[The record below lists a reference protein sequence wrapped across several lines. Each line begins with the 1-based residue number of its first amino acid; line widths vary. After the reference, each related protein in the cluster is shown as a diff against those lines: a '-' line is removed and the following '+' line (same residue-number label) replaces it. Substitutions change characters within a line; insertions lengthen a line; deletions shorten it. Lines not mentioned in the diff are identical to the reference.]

1 MSEKGDESVKVGI
14 AMIARNAEELMP
26 LALEPFAENGVVDAI
41 GIVLG
46 GVSDDNTA
54 EVAEKYATLPVEQFE
69 GPVDERGRLL
79 SFAMARQQSFD
90 LLKRHGFDWAL
101 VVDTDDQWTGVER
114 LRKIA
119 KQAASNGFPMV
130 MFPYHYQDGGFVQP
144 RLYQISSGH
153 WEGAC
158 HNFFEFH
165 DIPRRAMQTDLL
177 RIVQERGEKIG
188 KDRREQNIEI
198 SKRWME
204 EHGDNCRLLQHMAK
218 DLMVDN
224 RLDEAEDALDRYFVR
239 FEESGK
245 QDPEEYHQ
253 ALYVMGAIQMMRGN
267 YEDALL
273 YAIRAIAARS
283 HAQSFVLAAEAAGWL
298 SKHSRDDKPLLHL
311 SKFFSEMAMS
321 IGKARQ
327 NLHWQSDKLTGA
339 VPMLLK
345 GRALLGLGR
354 NREALGTLDLAH
366 MLDPE
371 DETVT
376 ALRKD
381 VARMMGELV

>member
-1 MSEKGDESVKVGI
+1 MTQGDKIKVGV

-26 LALEPFAENGVVDAI
+26 LALEPFSGNGVVDAI

-54 EVAEKYATLPVEQFE
+54 ELAEKYATLPVEQFK
-69 GPVDERGRLL
+69 GPVDEKGRLL

-90 LLKRHGFDWAL
+90 LLARHGYDWAL
-101 VVDTDDQWTGVER
+101 VVDTDDQWEGVER
-114 LRKIA
+114 LRSVA
-119 KQAASNGFPMV
+119 EQAARGGFPMV
-130 MFPYHYQDGGFVQP
+130 MFPYHYQAGGFIQP
-144 RLYQISSGH
+144 RLYQISTGH
-153 WEGAC
+153 WDGPC
-158 HNFFEFH
+158 HNFFEFE

-177 RIVQERGEKIG
+177 HIRQERGEG
-188 KDRREQNIEI
+188 HAKDRREQNIEI
-198 SKRWME
+198 SRRWMA

-239 FEESGK
+239 FEESEK

-273 YAIRAIAARS
+273 YAVRAIAARS

-311 SKFFSEMAMS
+311 SMFLADMAMS

-327 NLHWQSDKLTGA
+327 NLHWQSDRLTGA
-339 VPMLLK
+339 VPMMLK

-354 NREALGTLDLAH
+354 NREALGMLDLAH
-366 MLDPE
+366 MLDPD
-371 DETVT
+371 DESVT
-376 ALRKD
+376 QLRRD
-381 VARMMGELV
+381 VARMLGELV